1 MPASMLR
8 LGGALPALRR
18 ATPVRVMS
26 SAPAAFDGELSMLYT
41 KIFEQ
46 HAHQRGPWKKMLAA
60 VREAVPPGQ
69 QAAILDLATGPGEP
83 ATTIARELPEATV
96 WATDVSGDMLA
107 KAQTRMAGLPNARF
121 AKLDMQDLSQ
131 FDDATFDVV
140 TVCYGFMFTRDKP
153 QSVRESHRVLK
164 PGGRLI
170 ATYWTEMAMLK
181 LLQQTMAGV
190 LGGVPPPFEIDPLCL
205 APEGLFHSMLK
216 DAGFATTEYSVG
228 AYPFDLGTDPDT
240 QVRATPPPVFP
251 APALAHAGSAAKR
264 WVYCGRASEG
274 GHHAQPN
281 PWHAVALVGVQQDV
295 SCRHRGWAGRA
306 RNAHGLSRH
315 GVHAPARI
323 APSPSASRLPLDPFH
338 PPHPVPLTRHMH
350 PRSPRG
356 SYPTPLPHPL
366 AVSQYMLGTMLAKEK
381 LDSIP
386 SGHAKAK
393 PIFLSRLNDYLWDP
407 DIDRKRQ
414 PGGVPDP
421 GAGVKVGP
429 NRFVLAVATKAA

>member
-240 QVRATPPPVFP
+240 Q
-251 APALAHAGSAAKR
+251 
-264 WVYCGRASEG
+264 
-274 GHHAQPN
+274 
-281 PWHAVALVGVQQDV
+281 
-295 SCRHRGWAGRA
+295 
-306 RNAHGLSRH
+306 
-315 GVHAPARI
+315 
-323 APSPSASRLPLDPFH
+323 
-338 PPHPVPLTRHMH
+338 
-350 PRSPRG
+350 
-356 SYPTPLPHPL
+356 
-366 AVSQYMLGTMLAKEK
+366 YMLGTMLAKEK